1 MLWEQTF
8 ISAPILV
15 ITGKEFSMRLIF
27 LLLISATSLFS
38 QVVTRN
44 PLFPTDEDSI
54 EIIFNAREGNR
65 QLVGADAVYMHT
77 GVITDL
83 SENAGYWRY
92 VKASWQTNLPELRMK
107 PAGNDLWSI
116 RFHIRSFFNVPPS
129 ETILKIAMVFRTPD
143 GSKVGKTADNQDIFI
158 PVYKSGMNIS
168 RLLPYTCPAFVEK
181 GQPVTIKVAG
191 TGADSLFL
199 YQMNDLVS
207 GTDSD
212 TLSFSYI
219 PEDYGLVTFT
229 ATAADSSGRKKSIVI
244 DIVTNPPNDIAPL
257 PAVVNDGINRI
268 DDQSVILVLYAPYKQ
283 FVYVI
288 GDFNQWKVEN
298 SYLMKQTPAGDR
310 YWLQI
315 SGLDPDNEYGFQY
328 LVNGELRIADPYAE
342 KILDPL
348 YDDDISE
355 SLYPN
360 LKPYPEEHTS
370 QIVSVLQ
377 TGQKAYSWQIEDF
390 DPPPVANLCI
400 YELLLRDFLAEHSW
414 KTLTDT
420 LSYLKNL
427 GINAIELMP
436 FNEFEGNS
444 SWGYN
449 PSFYF
454 APDKYYGPAKDLK
467 RFIDTAHQHNIA
479 VIQDIVLNHAY
490 GQCSLVRLYGNDMQR
505 NPWFNATSP
514 NPVFS
519 WGYDFNH
526 QSTHTQ
532 KFVDR
537 VLDFWLSEYKVDGF
551 RLDFTKGFTNTP
563 GDGGA
568 YDPSRIAILKRIGDN
583 VWSGDSTAILIL
595 EHFAPN
601 EEEKELAEH
610 GFLLWGNMNHAGTQ
624 ASMGYEDGANFSG
637 AYYGNR
643 GWTNPH
649 LVAYVESHDEE
660 RMMYKNLK
668 WGNASGDYNIKE
680 KETALDRLEL
690 TASLFLAIP
699 GPKMIWQFGEL
710 GYDYSIDYNG
720 RVGEKPIRWDYAE
733 DIQRRQVYDVFA
745 AMLKL
750 KSTHPAFLEG
760 NYNLNVSGLTKTI
773 HISHPRTNFV
783 LLGNFDVVSRFIN
796 ANFQHTGVWYDYFGG
811 DSIKADITQTVLSL
825 EPGQYRVLSD
835 TPLQAPYMTG
845 VERAIAGPVN
855 DYNLIA
861 TFPNPFNHR
870 TNIVFDLPKAG
881 KVTIDIVNIHGQHVR
896 TLNTGVLPAGRRM
909 LAWDGQTDNGT
920 IVAGGLYFLRF
931 CSETRTLIR
940 KMLFV
945 P

>member
-1 MLWEQTF
+1 
-8 ISAPILV
+8 
-15 ITGKEFSMRLIF
+15 MRLII

-38 QVVTRN
+38 QVVTWS

-54 EIIFNAREGNR
+54 EIMFDAGEGNR

-77 GVITDL
+77 GVITDF
-83 SENAGYWRY
+83 SEHAGYWRY

-116 RFHIRSFFNVPPS
+116 RFHIRSFYNVPPS
-129 ETILKIAMVFRTPD
+129 ETILKLAMVFRTPD

-168 RLLPYTCPAFVEK
+168 RLLPSINPFFTEK
-181 GQPVTIKVAG
+181 AQQVTIKVAA
-191 TGADSLFL
+191 TEADSLFL
-199 YQMNDLVS
+199 YETEELVAKTA
-207 GTDSD
+207 GD
-212 TLSFSYI
+212 TLTFHYI
-219 PEDYGLVTFT
+219 PEEYGIVTFT
-229 ATAADSSGRKKSIVI
+229 ATAADSSGRKKSVVIEIV
-244 DIVTNPPNDIAPL
+244 VTPPNDIAPL
-257 PAVVNDGINRI
+257 PANVTDGINRI
-268 DDQSVILVLYAPYKQ
+268 DDQSVILVLHAPYKR

-288 GDFNQWKVEN
+288 GDFNQWNVAEH
-298 SYLMKQTPAGDR
+298 YLMKQTPAADR
-310 YWLQI
+310 YWLQV
-315 SGLDPDNEYGFQY
+315 SGLDPGKEHGFQY
-328 LVNGELRIADPYAE
+328 LVDGTLRIADPYAE

-348 YDDDISE
+348 YDDDITE

-360 LKPYPEEHTS
+360 LKPYPEEQTS

-377 TGQKAYSWQIEDF
+377 TGQKEYSWQIEEF
-390 DPPPVANLCI
+390 DPPPAQNLSI
-400 YELLLRDFLAEHSW
+400 YELLLRDFLTEHNW

-454 APDKYYGPAKDLK
+454 APDKYYGPAEDLK
-467 RFIDTAHQHNIA
+467 RFIDIAHLNDIA

-514 NPVFS
+514 NPVYS

-526 QSTHTQ
+526 QSIHTQ

-537 VLDFWLSEYKVDGF
+537 VLDFWLREYKVDGF

-568 YDPSRIAILKRIGDN
+568 YDPSRIAILKRIGDT
-583 VWSGDSTAILIL
+583 VWSSDSTAILIL

-601 EEEKELAEH
+601 EEEKELADH

-624 ASMGYEDGANFSG
+624 ASMGYEQGADFSG
-637 AYYGNR
+637 AYHRNR
-643 GWTNPH
+643 GWTDPH

-660 RMMYKNLK
+660 RMMYKNLQ
-668 WGNASGDYNIKE
+668 WGNVSGAYNIRE
-680 KETALDRLEL
+680 KKTALDRLEL
-690 TASLFLAIP
+690 TAVFFLPIP

-720 RVGEKPIRWDYAE
+720 RVGEKPIRWDYAKHV
-733 DIQRRQVYDVFA
+733 QRRQVYDVFA

-750 KSTHPAFLEG
+750 KTTNAAFLEG
-760 NYNLNVSGLTKTI
+760 IYKLNVSGLSKTI
-773 HISHPRTNFV
+773 HISHSCANFV
-783 LLGNFDVVSRFIN
+783 LLGNFDVVPRFIN
-796 ANFQHTGVWYDYFGG
+796 ANFQHTGLWYDYFSG
-811 DSIKADITQTVLSL
+811 DSIEADITQTALSL

-835 TPLQAPYMTG
+835 TRLEAPYMTG
-845 VERAIAGPVN
+845 VDRAESSPVS
-855 DYNLIA
+855 DYKLFA

-870 TNIVFDLPKAG
+870 TNIVFDLPNAG
-881 KVTIDIVNIHGQHVR
+881 EVTIDVINIHGQHVR
-896 TLNTGVLPAGRRM
+896 TLYAGALPAGRRM
-909 LAWDGQTDNGT
+909 LAWNGQTDNGT
-920 IVAGGLYFLRF
+920 LVAGGLYFLRLY
-931 CSETRTLIR
+931 SETGTLTR